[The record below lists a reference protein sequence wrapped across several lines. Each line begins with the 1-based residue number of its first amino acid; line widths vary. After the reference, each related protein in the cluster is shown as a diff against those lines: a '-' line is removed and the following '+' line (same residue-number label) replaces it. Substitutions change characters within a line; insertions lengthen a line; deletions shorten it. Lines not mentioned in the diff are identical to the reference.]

1 MNKNKKVRFLERS
14 TPPHIFTLILLASIS
29 ALTMNIFLPSLPT
42 IAADL
47 NSSTS
52 ILGLSVGIYLASSAL
67 LQLIIG
73 PFSDQFGRRPLILCS
88 LIIFCLSTLAT
99 VFVTTA
105 TQFLILRVLQAISAS
120 CMVLARA
127 IVRDTTDSIEKA
139 GSKIAYVTMGMALVP
154 MVGPAI
160 GGLLDYQYG
169 WTASFWV
176 LCLLG
181 AGILVISFFDVG
193 ETLSDTSQGFLEQIK
208 TYPSLLRSKRF
219 WAYCLSSAFVSGA
232 FFSYLGGAPF
242 VGNEVFG
249 LEPRELGIWFGAPA
263 IGYVLGNFLSG
274 RFSTKVGLDK
284 MIFFGV
290 TIALIGVSIS
300 FIISYLGLGSILS
313 FFGLMTLVGLGNGM
327 SIPNATAAMMS
338 VNPKLAGTAAG
349 LGSAIMIG
357 GGAGLSA
364 IANFI
369 LQPGSSELPLI
380 FLMWLSVFCGLC
392 AVNYVIY
399 RNKKLDIEN
408 IATKQTL
415 NNQDV
420 KKI

>member
-1 MNKNKKVRFLERS
+1 MQKYKDVRFLNRS
-14 TPPHIFTLILLASIS
+14 TPPHILTLILLASIS
-29 ALTMNIFLPSLPT
+29 ALTMNIFLPSLPN
-42 IAADL
+42 IASEL

-52 ILGLSVGIYLASSAL
+52 ILGLSVGIYLASSAV

-73 PFSDQFGRRPLILCS
+73 PFSDQFGRRPLILWS
-88 LIIFCLSTLAT
+88 LIIFCISTLAT
-99 VFVTTA
+99 VFVTNTA
-105 TQFLILRVLQAISAS
+105 QFLILRIFQAISAS

-127 IVRDTTDSIEKA
+127 IVRDTTESIEKA

-169 WTASFWV
+169 WEASFW
-176 LCLLG
+176 LLF
-181 AGILVISFFDVG
+181 ILGLVILIISFFDVG
-193 ETLSDTSQGFLEQIK
+193 ETLSDHNQSFLQQIS

-219 WAYCLSSAFVSGA
+219 WGYCLSSAFVSGA

-249 LEPRELGIWFGAPA
+249 LEPKDLGFWFGAPA

-274 RFSTKVGLDK
+274 RFSTKIGLDK
-284 MIFFGV
+284 MIFLGV
-290 TIALIGVSIS
+290 TTALFGVSIS
-300 FIISYLGLGSILS
+300 MTISLLDHGSVLS

-338 VNPKLAGTAAG
+338 INPKLAGTAAG

-369 LQPGSSELPLI
+369 LIPGSSEIPLI
-380 FLMWLSVFCGLC
+380 LLMWTSVFCGLC
-392 AVNYVIY
+392 SVVYVSY
-399 RNKKLDIEN
+399 RKK
-408 IATKQTL
+408 TL
-415 NNQDV
+415 EL
-420 KKI
+420 

>member
-1 MNKNKKVRFLERS
+1 MKKHKDVRFLNRS

-29 ALTMNIFLPSLPT
+29 ALTMNIFLPSLPN
-42 IAADL
+42 IASDL

-52 ILGLSVGIYLASSAL
+52 ILGLSVGIYLASSAV

-73 PFSDQFGRRPLILCS
+73 PFSDQFGRRPLILWS

-99 VFVTTA
+99 VFVTSTA
-105 TQFLILRVLQAISAS
+105 QFLLLRVFQAISAS

-127 IVRDTTDSIEKA
+127 IVRDTTESIEKA

-169 WTASFWV
+169 WEASFWV

-181 AGILVISFFDVG
+181 LVILIIAFFDVG
-193 ETLSDTSQGFLEQIK
+193 ETLSDHNQSFLEQIS

-219 WAYCLSSAFVSGA
+219 WGYCLSSAFVSGA

-249 LEPRELGIWFGAPA
+249 LEPKDLGFWFGAPA
-263 IGYVLGNFLSG
+263 IGYILGNFLSG
-274 RFSTKVGLDK
+274 RFSTKIGLDK

-290 TIALIGVSIS
+290 ATALSGVSVSLTIS
-300 FIISYLGLGSILS
+300 FLGQGSMLS
-313 FFGLMTLVGLGNGM
+313 FFGFMTLVGLGNGM

-338 VNPKLAGTAAG
+338 INPKLAGTAAG

-364 IANFI
+364 VANFI
-369 LQPGSSELPLI
+369 LIPGSSEIPLI
-380 FLMWLSVFCGLC
+380 MLMWVSVFCGLFSV
-392 AVNYVIY
+392 AYVSY
-399 RNKKLDIEN
+399 RKKLLE
-408 IATKQTL
+408 A
-415 NNQDV
+415 
-420 KKI
+420 

>member
-1 MNKNKKVRFLERS
+1 MKKHKDVRFLNRS

-29 ALTMNIFLPSLPT
+29 ALTMNIFLPSLPN
-42 IAADL
+42 IASDL

-52 ILGLSVGIYLASSAL
+52 ILGLSVGIYLASSAV

-73 PFSDQFGRRPLILCS
+73 PFSDQFGRRPLILWS

-99 VFVTTA
+99 VFVTSTA
-105 TQFLILRVLQAISAS
+105 QFLLLRVFQAISAS

-127 IVRDTTDSIEKA
+127 IVRDTTESIEKA

-169 WTASFWV
+169 WEASFWV

-181 AGILVISFFDVG
+181 LVILIIAFFDVG
-193 ETLSDTSQGFLEQIK
+193 ETLSDHNQSFLEQIS

-219 WAYCLSSAFVSGA
+219 WGYCLSSAFVSGA

-249 LEPRELGIWFGAPA
+249 LEPKDLGFWFGAPA
-263 IGYVLGNFLSG
+263 IGYILGNFLSG
-274 RFSTKVGLDK
+274 RFSTKIGLDK
-284 MIFFGV
+284 MIFLGV
-290 TIALIGVSIS
+290 TTALLGVSVSLTIS
-300 FIISYLGLGSILS
+300 FLGQGSMLS
-313 FFGLMTLVGLGNGM
+313 FFGFMTLVGLGNGM

-338 VNPKLAGTAAG
+338 INPKLAGTAAG

-369 LQPGSSELPLI
+369 LIPGSSEIPLI
-380 FLMWLSVFCGLC
+380 MLMWVSVFCGLC
-392 AVNYVIY
+392 SVGYVSH
-399 RNKKLDIEN
+399 RKKL
-408 IATKQTL
+408 L
-415 NNQDV
+415 
-420 KKI
+420 

>member
-1 MNKNKKVRFLERS
+1 MNMSRYKKIRFLDRTS
-14 TPPHIFTLILLASIS
+14 PPHIFTLILLASIS
-29 ALTMNIFLPSLPT
+29 ALTMNIFLPSLPN
-42 IAADL
+42 IAASL
-47 NSSTS
+47 GSSTS

-73 PFSDQFGRRPLILCS
+73 PFSDQFGRRPLILWS

-99 VFVTTA
+99 VFVTNTA
-105 TQFLILRVLQAISAS
+105 QFLILRIFQAISAS

-127 IVRDTTDSIEKA
+127 IVRDTTESVEQA
-139 GSKIAYVTMGMALVP
+139 GSQIAYVTMGMAFVP
-154 MVGPAI
+154 MIGPAI

-169 WTASFWV
+169 WTASFWI

-181 AGILVISFFDVG
+181 SMIFLISYFDVG
-193 ETLSDTSQGFLEQIK
+193 ETLPENSQGFLEQVR

-249 LEPRELGIWFGAPA
+249 LSPKDLGIWFGAPA
-263 IGYVLGNFLSG
+263 VGYILGNFLSG
-274 RFSTKVGLDK
+274 RFSTIIGLDK

-290 TIALIGVSIS
+290 IIALTGVSIS
-300 FIISYLGLGSILS
+300 FMISYLGFGSILS
-313 FFGLMTLVGLGNGM
+313 FFGLMSLVGLGNGM

-369 LQPGSSELPLI
+369 LKPGGSELPLI
-380 FLMWLSVFCGLC
+380 ILMWLSVFFGLC
-392 AVNYVIY
+392 TVNYVIY
-399 RNKKLDIEN
+399 RNKKINAEN
-408 IATKQTL
+408 VFENKHT
-415 NNQDV
+415 
-420 KKI
+420 

>member
-1 MNKNKKVRFLERS
+1 MQKYKDVRFLNRS
-14 TPPHIFTLILLASIS
+14 TPPHILTLILLASIS
-29 ALTMNIFLPSLPT
+29 ALTMNIFLPSLPN
-42 IAADL
+42 IASEL

-52 ILGLSVGIYLASSAL
+52 ILGLSVGIYLASSAV

-73 PFSDQFGRRPLILCS
+73 PFSAQFGRRPLILWS
-88 LIIFCLSTLAT
+88 LIIFCISTLAT
-99 VFVTTA
+99 VFVTNTA
-105 TQFLILRVLQAISAS
+105 QFLILRIFQAISAS

-127 IVRDTTDSIEKA
+127 IVRDTTESIEKA

-169 WTASFWV
+169 WEASFW
-176 LCLLG
+176 LLF
-181 AGILVISFFDVG
+181 ILGLVILIISFFDVG
-193 ETLSDTSQGFLEQIK
+193 ETLSDHNQSFLQQIS

-219 WAYCLSSAFVSGA
+219 WGYCLSSAFVSGA

-249 LEPRELGIWFGAPA
+249 LEPKDLGFWFGAPA

-274 RFSTKVGLDK
+274 RFSTKIGLDK
-284 MIFFGV
+284 MIFLGV
-290 TIALIGVSIS
+290 TTALFGVSIS
-300 FIISYLGLGSILS
+300 LTISLLDHGSVLS

-338 VNPKLAGTAAG
+338 INPKLAGTAAG

-369 LQPGSSELPLI
+369 LIPGSSEIPLI
-380 FLMWLSVFCGLC
+380 MLMWTSVFCGLC
-392 AVNYVIY
+392 SVAYVSY
-399 RNKKLDIEN
+399 RKK
-408 IATKQTL
+408 TL
-415 NNQDV
+415 EV
-420 KKI
+420 

>member
-1 MNKNKKVRFLERS
+1 
-14 TPPHIFTLILLASIS
+14 
-29 ALTMNIFLPSLPT
+29 MNIFLPSLPN
-42 IAADL
+42 IAASL
-47 NSSTS
+47 GSSTS

-73 PFSDQFGRRPLILCS
+73 PFSDQFGRRPLILWS

-99 VFVTTA
+99 VFVTNTA
-105 TQFLILRVLQAISAS
+105 QFLILRIFQAISAS

-127 IVRDTTDSIEKA
+127 IVRDTTESVEQA
-139 GSKIAYVTMGMALVP
+139 GSQIAYVTMGMAFVP
-154 MVGPAI
+154 MIGPAI

-169 WTASFWV
+169 WTASFWI

-181 AGILVISFFDVG
+181 SMIFLISYFDVG
-193 ETLSDTSQGFLEQIK
+193 ETLPENSQGFLEQIR

-219 WAYCLSSAFVSGA
+219 WAYSLSSAFVSGA

-249 LEPRELGIWFGAPA
+249 LSPKDLGIWFGAPA
-263 IGYVLGNFLSG
+263 VGYILGNFLSG
-274 RFSTKVGLDK
+274 RFSTKIGLDK

-290 TIALIGVSIS
+290 IIALTGVSIS
-300 FIISYLGLGSILS
+300 FMISYLGFGSILS
-313 FFGLMTLVGLGNGM
+313 FFGLMSLVGLGNGM

-369 LQPGSSELPLI
+369 LKPGGSELPLI
-380 FLMWLSVFCGLC
+380 ILMWLSVFSGLC

-399 RNKKLDIEN
+399 RNKKINAEN
-408 IATKQTL
+408 VFENKHT
-415 NNQDV
+415 
-420 KKI
+420 

>member
-1 MNKNKKVRFLERS
+1 MIMSRYKKIRFLDRTS
-14 TPPHIFTLILLASIS
+14 PPHIFTLILLASIS
-29 ALTMNIFLPSLPT
+29 ALTMNIFLPSLPN
-42 IAADL
+42 IAASL
-47 NSSTS
+47 GSSTS

-73 PFSDQFGRRPLILCS
+73 PFSDQFGRRPLILWS

-99 VFVTTA
+99 VFVTNTA
-105 TQFLILRVLQAISAS
+105 QFLILRIFQAISAS

-127 IVRDTTDSIEKA
+127 IVRDTTESVEQA
-139 GSKIAYVTMGMALVP
+139 GSQIAYVTMGMAFVP
-154 MVGPAI
+154 MIGPAI

-169 WTASFWV
+169 WTASFWI

-181 AGILVISFFDVG
+181 SMIFLISYFDVG
-193 ETLSDTSQGFLEQIK
+193 ETLPENSQGFLEQIR

-249 LEPRELGIWFGAPA
+249 LSPKDLGIWFGAPA
-263 IGYVLGNFLSG
+263 VGYILGNFLSG
-274 RFSTKVGLDK
+274 RFSTKIGLDK

-290 TIALIGVSIS
+290 IIALTGVSIS
-300 FIISYLGLGSILS
+300 FMISYLGFGSILS
-313 FFGLMTLVGLGNGM
+313 FFGLMSLVGLGNGM

-369 LQPGSSELPLI
+369 LKPGGSELPLI
-380 FLMWLSVFCGLC
+380 ILMWLSVFSGLC

-399 RNKKLDIEN
+399 RNKKIKAEN
-408 IATKQTL
+408 VFENKHT
-415 NNQDV
+415 
-420 KKI
+420 

>member
-1 MNKNKKVRFLERS
+1 MQKYKDVRFLNRS
-14 TPPHIFTLILLASIS
+14 TPPHILTLILLASIS
-29 ALTMNIFLPSLPT
+29 ALTMNIFLPSLPN
-42 IAADL
+42 IASEL

-52 ILGLSVGIYLASSAL
+52 ILGLSVGIYLASSAV

-73 PFSDQFGRRPLILCS
+73 PFSDQFGRRPLILWS
-88 LIIFCLSTLAT
+88 LIIFCISTLAT
-99 VFVTTA
+99 VFVTNTA
-105 TQFLILRVLQAISAS
+105 QFLILRIFQAISAS

-127 IVRDTTDSIEKA
+127 IVRDTTESIEKA

-169 WTASFWV
+169 WEASFW
-176 LCLLG
+176 LLF
-181 AGILVISFFDVG
+181 ILGLVILIISFFDVG
-193 ETLSDTSQGFLEQIK
+193 ETLSDHNQSFLQQIS

-219 WAYCLSSAFVSGA
+219 WGYCLSSAFVSGA

-249 LEPRELGIWFGAPA
+249 LEPKDLGFWFGAPA

-274 RFSTKVGLDK
+274 RFSIKIGLDK
-284 MIFFGV
+284 MIFLGV
-290 TIALIGVSIS
+290 TTALFGVSIS
-300 FIISYLGLGSILS
+300 LTISLVDQGSVLS

-338 VNPKLAGTAAG
+338 INPKLAGTAAG

-369 LQPGSSELPLI
+369 LIPGSSEIPLI
-380 FLMWLSVFCGLC
+380 MLMWTSVFCGLC
-392 AVNYVIY
+392 SVAYVSY
-399 RNKKLDIEN
+399 RKK
-408 IATKQTL
+408 TL
-415 NNQDV
+415 EV
-420 KKI
+420 

>member
-1 MNKNKKVRFLERS
+1 MKKHKDVRFLNRS

-29 ALTMNIFLPSLPT
+29 ALTMNIFLPSLPN
-42 IAADL
+42 IASDL

-52 ILGLSVGIYLASSAL
+52 ILGLSVGIYLASSAV

-73 PFSDQFGRRPLILCS
+73 PFSDQFGRRPLILWS

-99 VFVTTA
+99 VFVTSTA
-105 TQFLILRVLQAISAS
+105 QFLLLRVFQAISAS

-127 IVRDTTDSIEKA
+127 IVRDTTESIEKA

-169 WTASFWV
+169 WEASFW
-176 LCLLG
+176 LLFLLG
-181 AGILVISFFDVG
+181 LVILIIAFFDVG
-193 ETLSDTSQGFLEQIK
+193 ETLSDHNQGFLQQIS

-219 WAYCLSSAFVSGA
+219 WGYCLSSAFVSGA

-249 LEPRELGIWFGAPA
+249 LEPKDLGFWFGAPA

-274 RFSTKVGLDK
+274 RFSTKIGLDK
-284 MIFFGV
+284 MIFLGV
-290 TIALIGVSIS
+290 TTALFGVSIS
-300 FIISYLGLGSILS
+300 MTISLLDHGSVLS

-338 VNPKLAGTAAG
+338 INPKLAGTAAG

-369 LQPGSSELPLI
+369 LIHGSSEIPLI
-380 FLMWLSVFCGLC
+380 MLMWTSVFCGLC
-392 AVNYVIY
+392 SVAYVSY
-399 RNKKLDIEN
+399 RKK
-408 IATKQTL
+408 TL
-415 NNQDV
+415 EV
-420 KKI
+420 

>member
-1 MNKNKKVRFLERS
+1 MSRYKKIRFLDRTS
-14 TPPHIFTLILLASIS
+14 PPHIFTLILLASIS
-29 ALTMNIFLPSLPT
+29 ALTMNIFLPSLPN
-42 IAADL
+42 IAASL
-47 NSSTS
+47 GSSTS

-67 LQLIIG
+67 LQVIIG
-73 PFSDQFGRRPLILCS
+73 PFSDQFGRRPLILWS

-99 VFVTTA
+99 VFVTNTA
-105 TQFLILRVLQAISAS
+105 QFLILRIFQAISAS

-127 IVRDTTDSIEKA
+127 IVRDTTESVEQA
-139 GSKIAYVTMGMALVP
+139 GSQIAYVTMGMAFVP
-154 MVGPAI
+154 MIGPAI

-169 WTASFWV
+169 WTASFWI

-181 AGILVISFFDVG
+181 SMIFLISYFDVG
-193 ETLSDTSQGFLEQIK
+193 ETLPENSQGFLEQIR

-249 LEPRELGIWFGAPA
+249 LSPKDLGIWFGAPA
-263 IGYVLGNFLSG
+263 VGYILGNFLSG
-274 RFSTKVGLDK
+274 RFSTKIGLDK

-290 TIALIGVSIS
+290 IIALTGVSIS
-300 FIISYLGLGSILS
+300 FMISYLGFGSILS
-313 FFGLMTLVGLGNGM
+313 FFGLMSLVGLGNGM

-369 LQPGSSELPLI
+369 LKPGSSELPLI
-380 FLMWLSVFCGLC
+380 ILMWLSVFSGLC

-399 RNKKLDIEN
+399 RNKKIKAEN
-408 IATKQTL
+408 VFENKHT
-415 NNQDV
+415 
-420 KKI
+420 

>member
-1 MNKNKKVRFLERS
+1 MQKYKDVRFLNRS
-14 TPPHIFTLILLASIS
+14 TPPHILTLILLASIS
-29 ALTMNIFLPSLPT
+29 ALTMNIFLPSLPN
-42 IAADL
+42 IASEL

-52 ILGLSVGIYLASSAL
+52 ILGLSVGIYLASSAV

-73 PFSDQFGRRPLILCS
+73 PFSDKFGRRPLILWS
-88 LIIFCLSTLAT
+88 LIIFCISTLAT
-99 VFVTTA
+99 VFVTNTA
-105 TQFLILRVLQAISAS
+105 QFLILRIFQAISAS

-127 IVRDTTDSIEKA
+127 IVRDTTESIEKA
-139 GSKIAYVTMGMALVP
+139 GSKIAYVTLGMALVP

-169 WTASFWV
+169 WEASFW
-176 LCLLG
+176 LLF
-181 AGILVISFFDVG
+181 ILGLVILIISFFDVG
-193 ETLSDTSQGFLEQIK
+193 ETLSDHNQSFLEQIS

-219 WAYCLSSAFVSGA
+219 WGYCLSSAFVSGA

-249 LEPRELGIWFGAPA
+249 LEPKDLGFWFGAPA
-263 IGYVLGNFLSG
+263 VGYVLGNFLSG
-274 RFSTKVGLDK
+274 SFSTKIGLDK
-284 MIFFGV
+284 MIFLGV
-290 TIALIGVSIS
+290 TTALFGVSIS
-300 FIISYLGLGSILS
+300 LTISLLDNGSVLS

-338 VNPKLAGTAAG
+338 INPKLAGTAAG

-369 LQPGSSELPLI
+369 LIHGSSEIPLI
-380 FLMWLSVFCGLC
+380 MLMWTSVFCGLC
-392 AVNYVIY
+392 SVAYVSY
-399 RNKKLDIEN
+399 RKK
-408 IATKQTL
+408 TL
-415 NNQDV
+415 EV
-420 KKI
+420 

>member
-1 MNKNKKVRFLERS
+1 MQKYKDVRFLNRS
-14 TPPHIFTLILLASIS
+14 TPPHILTLILLASIS
-29 ALTMNIFLPSLPT
+29 ALTMNIFLPSLPN
-42 IAADL
+42 IASEL

-52 ILGLSVGIYLASSAL
+52 ILGLSVGIYLASSAV

-73 PFSDQFGRRPLILCS
+73 PFSDQFGRRPLILWS
-88 LIIFCLSTLAT
+88 LIIFCISTLAT
-99 VFVTTA
+99 VFVTNTA
-105 TQFLILRVLQAISAS
+105 QFLILRIFQAISAS

-127 IVRDTTDSIEKA
+127 IVRDTTESIEKA

-169 WTASFWV
+169 WEASFW
-176 LCLLG
+176 LLF
-181 AGILVISFFDVG
+181 ILGLVILIISFFDVG
-193 ETLSDTSQGFLEQIK
+193 ETLSNHNQSFLQQIS

-219 WAYCLSSAFVSGA
+219 WGYCLSSAFVSGA

-249 LEPRELGIWFGAPA
+249 LEPKDLGFWFGAPA

-274 RFSTKVGLDK
+274 RFSTKIGLDK
-284 MIFFGV
+284 MIFLGVTTALFGV
-290 TIALIGVSIS
+290 SVSLTISL
-300 FIISYLGLGSILS
+300 LDHGSVLS

-338 VNPKLAGTAAG
+338 INPKLAGTAAG

-357 GGAGLSA
+357 GGAALSA

-369 LQPGSSELPLI
+369 LIPGSSEIPLI
-380 FLMWLSVFCGLC
+380 MLMWTSVFCGLC
-392 AVNYVIY
+392 SVAYVSY
-399 RNKKLDIEN
+399 RKK
-408 IATKQTL
+408 TL
-415 NNQDV
+415 EV
-420 KKI
+420 

>member
-1 MNKNKKVRFLERS
+1 MKKHKDVRFLNRS

-29 ALTMNIFLPSLPT
+29 ALTMNIFLPSLSN
-42 IAADL
+42 IASDL
-47 NSSTS
+47 NSSTGM
-52 ILGLSVGIYLASSAL
+52 LGLSVGIYLASSAV

-73 PFSDQFGRRPLILCS
+73 PFSDQFGRRPLILWS

-99 VFVTTA
+99 VFVTSTA
-105 TQFLILRVLQAISAS
+105 QFLLLRVFQAISAS

-127 IVRDTTDSIEKA
+127 IVRDTTESIEKA

-169 WTASFWV
+169 WEASFWV

-181 AGILVISFFDVG
+181 LVILIIAFFDVG
-193 ETLSDTSQGFLEQIK
+193 ETLSDHNQSFLEQIK

-219 WAYCLSSAFVSGA
+219 WGYCLSSAFVSGA

-249 LEPRELGIWFGAPA
+249 LEPKDLGFWFGAPA

-274 RFSTKVGLDK
+274 RFSTKIGLDK
-284 MIFFGV
+284 MIFLGVTTALFGV
-290 TIALIGVSIS
+290 SVSLTISL
-300 FIISYLGLGSILS
+300 LDHGSVLS

-338 VNPKLAGTAAG
+338 INPKLAGTAAG

-369 LQPGSSELPLI
+369 LIHGSSEIPLI
-380 FLMWLSVFCGLC
+380 MLMWTSVFCGLC
-392 AVNYVIY
+392 SVAYVSY
-399 RNKKLDIEN
+399 RKK
-408 IATKQTL
+408 TL
-415 NNQDV
+415 EV
-420 KKI
+420 

>member
-1 MNKNKKVRFLERS
+1 MQKYKDVRFLNRS
-14 TPPHIFTLILLASIS
+14 TPPHILTLILLASIS
-29 ALTMNIFLPSLPT
+29 ALTMNIFLPSLPN
-42 IAADL
+42 IASEL

-52 ILGLSVGIYLASSAL
+52 ILGLSVGIYLASSAV

-73 PFSDQFGRRPLILCS
+73 PFSDQFGRRPLILWS
-88 LIIFCLSTLAT
+88 LIIFCISTLAT
-99 VFVTTA
+99 VFVTNTA
-105 TQFLILRVLQAISAS
+105 QFLILRIFQAISAS

-127 IVRDTTDSIEKA
+127 IVRDTTESIEKA

-169 WTASFWV
+169 WEASFW
-176 LCLLG
+176 LLF
-181 AGILVISFFDVG
+181 ILGLVILIISFFDVG
-193 ETLSDTSQGFLEQIK
+193 ETLSDHNQSFLQQIS

-219 WAYCLSSAFVSGA
+219 WGYCLSSAFVSGA

-249 LEPRELGIWFGAPA
+249 LEPKDLGFWFGAPA

-274 RFSTKVGLDK
+274 RFSTKIGLDK
-284 MIFFGV
+284 MIFLGV
-290 TIALIGVSIS
+290 TTALFGVSIS
-300 FIISYLGLGSILS
+300 LTISLFDHGSVLS

-338 VNPKLAGTAAG
+338 INPKLAGTAAG

-369 LQPGSSELPLI
+369 LIPGSSEIPLI
-380 FLMWLSVFCGLC
+380 MLMWTSVFCGLC
-392 AVNYVIY
+392 SVAYVSY
-399 RNKKLDIEN
+399 RKK
-408 IATKQTL
+408 TL
-415 NNQDV
+415 EV
-420 KKI
+420 

>member
-1 MNKNKKVRFLERS
+1 MSRYKKIRFLDRTS
-14 TPPHIFTLILLASIS
+14 PPHIFTLILLASIS
-29 ALTMNIFLPSLPT
+29 ALTMNIFLPSLPN
-42 IAADL
+42 IAASL
-47 NSSTS
+47 GSSTS

-73 PFSDQFGRRPLILCS
+73 PFSDQFGRRPLILWS

-99 VFVTTA
+99 VFVTNTA
-105 TQFLILRVLQAISAS
+105 QFLILRIFQAISAS

-127 IVRDTTDSIEKA
+127 IVRDTTESVEQA
-139 GSKIAYVTMGMALVP
+139 GSQIAYVTMGMAFVP
-154 MVGPAI
+154 MIGPAI

-169 WTASFWV
+169 WTASFWI

-181 AGILVISFFDVG
+181 SMIFLISYFDVG
-193 ETLSDTSQGFLEQIK
+193 ETLPENSQGFLEQIR

-249 LEPRELGIWFGAPA
+249 LSPKDLGIWFGAPA
-263 IGYVLGNFLSG
+263 VGYILGNFLSG
-274 RFSTKVGLDK
+274 RFSTIIGLDK

-290 TIALIGVSIS
+290 IIALTGVSIS
-300 FIISYLGLGSILS
+300 FMISYLGFGSILS
-313 FFGLMTLVGLGNGM
+313 FFGLMSLVGLGNGM

-369 LQPGSSELPLI
+369 LKPGSSELPLI
-380 FLMWLSVFCGLC
+380 ILMWLSVFSGLC
-392 AVNYVIY
+392 TVNYVIY
-399 RNKKLDIEN
+399 RNKKINAEN
-408 IATKQTL
+408 VFENKHT
-415 NNQDV
+415 
-420 KKI
+420 

>member
-1 MNKNKKVRFLERS
+1 MIMSRYKKIRFLDRTS
-14 TPPHIFTLILLASIS
+14 PPHIFTLILLASIS
-29 ALTMNIFLPSLPT
+29 ALTMNIFLPSLPN
-42 IAADL
+42 IAASL
-47 NSSTS
+47 GSSTS

-73 PFSDQFGRRPLILCS
+73 PFSDQFGRRPLILWS

-99 VFVTTA
+99 VFVTNTA
-105 TQFLILRVLQAISAS
+105 QFLILRIFQAISAS

-127 IVRDTTDSIEKA
+127 IVRDTTESVEQA
-139 GSKIAYVTMGMALVP
+139 GSQIAYVTMGMAFVP
-154 MVGPAI
+154 MIGPAI

-169 WTASFWV
+169 WTASFWI

-181 AGILVISFFDVG
+181 SMIFLISYFDVG
-193 ETLSDTSQGFLEQIK
+193 ETLPENSQGFLEQIR

-219 WAYCLSSAFVSGA
+219 WAYSLSSAFVSGA

-242 VGNEVFG
+242 VGNDVFG
-249 LEPRELGIWFGAPA
+249 LSPKDLGIWFGAPA
-263 IGYVLGNFLSG
+263 VGYILGNFLSG
-274 RFSTKVGLDK
+274 RFSTKIGLDK

-290 TIALIGVSIS
+290 IIALTGVSIS
-300 FIISYLGLGSILS
+300 FMISYLGFGSILS
-313 FFGLMTLVGLGNGM
+313 FFGLMSLVGLGNGM

-369 LQPGSSELPLI
+369 LKPGSSELPLI
-380 FLMWLSVFCGLC
+380 ILMWLSVFFGLC

-399 RNKKLDIEN
+399 RNKKINAEN
-408 IATKQTL
+408 VFKNKHT
-415 NNQDV
+415 
-420 KKI
+420 

>member
-1 MNKNKKVRFLERS
+1 
-14 TPPHIFTLILLASIS
+14 
-29 ALTMNIFLPSLPT
+29 MNIFLPSLPN
-42 IAADL
+42 IAASL
-47 NSSTS
+47 GSSTS

-73 PFSDQFGRRPLILCS
+73 PFSDQFGRRPLILWS

-99 VFVTTA
+99 VFVTNTA
-105 TQFLILRVLQAISAS
+105 QFLILRIFQAISAS

-127 IVRDTTDSIEKA
+127 IVRDTTESVEQA
-139 GSKIAYVTMGMALVP
+139 GSQIAYVTMGMAFVP
-154 MVGPAI
+154 MIGPAI

-169 WTASFWV
+169 WTASFWI

-181 AGILVISFFDVG
+181 SMIFLISYFDVG
-193 ETLSDTSQGFLEQIK
+193 ETLPENSQGFLEQIR

-219 WAYCLSSAFVSGA
+219 WAYSLSSAFVSGA

-249 LEPRELGIWFGAPA
+249 LSPKDLGIWFGAPA
-263 IGYVLGNFLSG
+263 VGYILGNFLSG
-274 RFSTKVGLDK
+274 RFSTKIGLDK

-290 TIALIGVSIS
+290 IIALTGVSIS
-300 FIISYLGLGSILS
+300 FMISYLGFGSILS
-313 FFGLMTLVGLGNGM
+313 FFGLMSLVGLGNGM

-369 LQPGSSELPLI
+369 LKPGGSELPLI
-380 FLMWLSVFCGLC
+380 ILMWLSVFFGLC
-392 AVNYVIY
+392 TVNYVIY
-399 RNKKLDIEN
+399 RNKKINAEN
-408 IATKQTL
+408 VFENKHT
-415 NNQDV
+415 
-420 KKI
+420 

>member
-1 MNKNKKVRFLERS
+1 MQKYKDVRFLNRS
-14 TPPHIFTLILLASIS
+14 TPPHILTLILLASIS
-29 ALTMNIFLPSLPT
+29 ALTMNIFLPSLPN
-42 IAADL
+42 IASEL

-52 ILGLSVGIYLASSAL
+52 ILGLSVGIYLASSAV

-73 PFSDQFGRRPLILCS
+73 PFSDQFGRRPLILWS
-88 LIIFCLSTLAT
+88 LIIFCISTLAT
-99 VFVTTA
+99 VFVTNTA
-105 TQFLILRVLQAISAS
+105 QFLILRIFQAISAS

-127 IVRDTTDSIEKA
+127 IVRDTTESIEKA

-169 WTASFWV
+169 WEASFW
-176 LCLLG
+176 LLF
-181 AGILVISFFDVG
+181 ILGLVILIISFFDVG
-193 ETLSDTSQGFLEQIK
+193 ETLSDHNQSFLQQIS

-219 WAYCLSSAFVSGA
+219 WGYCLSSAFVSGA

-249 LEPRELGIWFGAPA
+249 LEPKDLGFWFGAPA
-263 IGYVLGNFLSG
+263 VGYVLGNFLSG
-274 RFSTKVGLDK
+274 RFSTKIGLDK
-284 MIFFGV
+284 MIFLGVTTALFGV
-290 TIALIGVSIS
+290 SVSLTISL
-300 FIISYLGLGSILS
+300 LDHGSVLS

-338 VNPKLAGTAAG
+338 INPKLAGTAAG

-369 LQPGSSELPLI
+369 LIPGSSEIPLI
-380 FLMWLSVFCGLC
+380 MLMWTSVFCGLC
-392 AVNYVIY
+392 SVAYVSY
-399 RNKKLDIEN
+399 RKK
-408 IATKQTL
+408 TL
-415 NNQDV
+415 EV
-420 KKI
+420 

>member
-1 MNKNKKVRFLERS
+1 MQKYKDVRFLNRS
-14 TPPHIFTLILLASIS
+14 TPPHILTLILLASIS
-29 ALTMNIFLPSLPT
+29 ALTMNIFLPSLPN
-42 IAADL
+42 IASEL

-52 ILGLSVGIYLASSAL
+52 ILGLSVGIYLASSAV

-73 PFSDQFGRRPLILCS
+73 PFSDQFGRRPLILWS
-88 LIIFCLSTLAT
+88 LFIFCISTLAT
-99 VFVTTA
+99 VFVTNTA
-105 TQFLILRVLQAISAS
+105 QFLILRIFQAISAS

-127 IVRDTTDSIEKA
+127 IVRDTTESIEKA

-160 GGLLDYQYG
+160 GGVLDYQYG
-169 WTASFWV
+169 WEASFW
-176 LCLLG
+176 LLF
-181 AGILVISFFDVG
+181 ILGMVILIIAFFDVG
-193 ETLSDTSQGFLEQIK
+193 ETLSNHNQSFLQQIS

-219 WAYCLSSAFVSGA
+219 WGYCLSSAFVSGA

-242 VGNEVFG
+242 VENEVFG
-249 LEPRELGIWFGAPA
+249 LEPKDLGFWFGSPA

-274 RFSTKVGLDK
+274 RFSTKIGLDK
-284 MIFFGV
+284 MIFLGVITALFGV
-290 TIALIGVSIS
+290 SVSLTISL
-300 FIISYLGLGSILS
+300 LDHGSVLS

-338 VNPKLAGTAAG
+338 INPKLAGTAAG

-369 LQPGSSELPLI
+369 LIPGSSEIPLI
-380 FLMWLSVFCGLC
+380 MLMWTSVFCGLC
-392 AVNYVIY
+392 SVAYVSY
-399 RNKKLDIEN
+399 RKK
-408 IATKQTL
+408 TL
-415 NNQDV
+415 EV
-420 KKI
+420 

>member
-1 MNKNKKVRFLERS
+1 MQKYKDVRFLNRS
-14 TPPHIFTLILLASIS
+14 TPPHILTLILLASIS
-29 ALTMNIFLPSLPT
+29 ALTMNIFLPSLPN
-42 IAADL
+42 IASEL

-52 ILGLSVGIYLASSAL
+52 ILGLSVGIYLASSAV

-73 PFSDQFGRRPLILCS
+73 PFSDQFGRRPLILWS
-88 LIIFCLSTLAT
+88 LIIFCISTLAT
-99 VFVTTA
+99 VFVTNTA
-105 TQFLILRVLQAISAS
+105 QFLILRIFQAISAS

-127 IVRDTTDSIEKA
+127 IVRDTTESIEKA

-169 WTASFWV
+169 WEASFW
-176 LCLLG
+176 LLF
-181 AGILVISFFDVG
+181 ILGLVILIISFFDVG
-193 ETLSDTSQGFLEQIK
+193 ETLSDHNQSFLQQIS

-219 WAYCLSSAFVSGA
+219 WGYCLSSAFVSGA

-249 LEPRELGIWFGAPA
+249 LEPKDLGFWFGAPA

-274 RFSTKVGLDK
+274 RFSTKIGLDK
-284 MIFFGV
+284 MIFLGV
-290 TIALIGVSIS
+290 TTALFGVSIS
-300 FIISYLGLGSILS
+300 LTISLFDHGSVLS

-338 VNPKLAGTAAG
+338 INPKLAGTAAG

-369 LQPGSSELPLI
+369 LIHGSSEIPLI
-380 FLMWLSVFCGLC
+380 MLMWTSVFCGLC
-392 AVNYVIY
+392 SVAYVSY
-399 RNKKLDIEN
+399 RKK
-408 IATKQTL
+408 TL
-415 NNQDV
+415 EV
-420 KKI
+420 

>member
-1 MNKNKKVRFLERS
+1 MIMSRYKKIRFLDRTS
-14 TPPHIFTLILLASIS
+14 PPHIFTLILLASIS
-29 ALTMNIFLPSLPT
+29 ALTMNIFLPSLPN
-42 IAADL
+42 IAASL
-47 NSSTS
+47 GSSTS

-73 PFSDQFGRRPLILCS
+73 PFSDQFGRRPLILWS

-99 VFVTTA
+99 VFVTNTA
-105 TQFLILRVLQAISAS
+105 QFLILRIFQAISAS

-127 IVRDTTDSIEKA
+127 IVRDTTESVEQA
-139 GSKIAYVTMGMALVP
+139 GSQIAYVTMGMAFVP
-154 MVGPAI
+154 MIGPAI

-169 WTASFWV
+169 WTASFWI

-181 AGILVISFFDVG
+181 SMIFLISYFDVG
-193 ETLSDTSQGFLEQIK
+193 ETLPENSQGFLEQIR

-219 WAYCLSSAFVSGA
+219 WAYSLSSAFVSGA

-249 LEPRELGIWFGAPA
+249 LSPKDLGIWFGAPA
-263 IGYVLGNFLSG
+263 VGYILGNFLSG
-274 RFSTKVGLDK
+274 RFSTIIGLDK

-290 TIALIGVSIS
+290 IIALTGVSIS
-300 FIISYLGLGSILS
+300 FMISYLGFGSILS
-313 FFGLMTLVGLGNGM
+313 FFGLMSLVGLGNGM

-369 LQPGSSELPLI
+369 LKPGSSELPLI
-380 FLMWLSVFCGLC
+380 ILMWLSVFSGLC

-399 RNKKLDIEN
+399 RNKKINAEN
-408 IATKQTL
+408 VFENKHT
-415 NNQDV
+415 
-420 KKI
+420 

>member
-1 MNKNKKVRFLERS
+1 MQKYKDVRFLNRS
-14 TPPHIFTLILLASIS
+14 TPPHILTLILLASIS
-29 ALTMNIFLPSLPT
+29 ALTMNIFLPSLPN
-42 IAADL
+42 IASEL

-52 ILGLSVGIYLASSAL
+52 ILGLSVGIYLASSAV

-73 PFSDQFGRRPLILCS
+73 PFSDQFGRRPLILWS
-88 LIIFCLSTLAT
+88 LIIFCISTLAT
-99 VFVTTA
+99 VFVTNTA
-105 TQFLILRVLQAISAS
+105 QFLILRIFQAISAS

-127 IVRDTTDSIEKA
+127 IVRDTTESIEKA

-169 WTASFWV
+169 WEASFW
-176 LCLLG
+176 LLF
-181 AGILVISFFDVG
+181 ILGLVILIISFFDVG
-193 ETLSDTSQGFLEQIK
+193 ETLSDHNQSFLEQIS

-219 WAYCLSSAFVSGA
+219 WGYCLSSAFVSGA

-249 LEPRELGIWFGAPA
+249 LEPKDLGFWLGAPA

-274 RFSTKVGLDK
+274 RFSTKIGSDK
-284 MIFFGV
+284 MIFLGV
-290 TIALIGVSIS
+290 TTALFGVSIS
-300 FIISYLGLGSILS
+300 MTISLLDHGSVLS

-338 VNPKLAGTAAG
+338 INPKLAGTAAG

-357 GGAGLSA
+357 GGAALSA

-369 LQPGSSELPLI
+369 LIPGSSEIPLI
-380 FLMWLSVFCGLC
+380 MLMWTSVFCGLC
-392 AVNYVIY
+392 SVAYVSY
-399 RNKKLDIEN
+399 RKK
-408 IATKQTL
+408 TL
-415 NNQDV
+415 EV
-420 KKI
+420 

>member
-1 MNKNKKVRFLERS
+1 MQKYKDVRFLNRS
-14 TPPHIFTLILLASIS
+14 TPPHILTLILLASIS
-29 ALTMNIFLPSLPT
+29 ALTMNIFLPSLPN
-42 IAADL
+42 IASEL

-52 ILGLSVGIYLASSAL
+52 ILGLSVGIYLASSAV

-73 PFSDQFGRRPLILCS
+73 PFSDQFGRRPLILWS
-88 LIIFCLSTLAT
+88 LIIFCISTLAT
-99 VFVTTA
+99 VFVTNTA
-105 TQFLILRVLQAISAS
+105 QFLILRIFQAISAS

-127 IVRDTTDSIEKA
+127 IVRDTTESIEKA

-169 WTASFWV
+169 WEASFW
-176 LCLLG
+176 LLF
-181 AGILVISFFDVG
+181 ILGLVILIISFFDVG
-193 ETLSDTSQGFLEQIK
+193 ETLSDHNQSFLQQIS

-219 WAYCLSSAFVSGA
+219 WGYCLSSAFVSGA

-249 LEPRELGIWFGAPA
+249 LEPKDLGFWFGAPA

-274 RFSTKVGLDK
+274 RFSTKIGLDK
-284 MIFFGV
+284 MIFLGVTTALFGV
-290 TIALIGVSIS
+290 SVSLTISL
-300 FIISYLGLGSILS
+300 LDHGSVFS

-338 VNPKLAGTAAG
+338 INPKLAGTAAG

-357 GGAGLSA
+357 GGAALSA

-369 LQPGSSELPLI
+369 LIPGSSEIPLI
-380 FLMWLSVFCGLC
+380 MLMWTSVFCGLC
-392 AVNYVIY
+392 SVAYVSY
-399 RNKKLDIEN
+399 RKK
-408 IATKQTL
+408 TL
-415 NNQDV
+415 EV
-420 KKI
+420 

>member
-1 MNKNKKVRFLERS
+1 MQKYKDVRFLNRS
-14 TPPHIFTLILLASIS
+14 TPPHILTLILLASIS
-29 ALTMNIFLPSLPT
+29 ALTMNIFLPSLPN
-42 IAADL
+42 IASEL

-52 ILGLSVGIYLASSAL
+52 ILGLSVGIYLSSSAV

-73 PFSDQFGRRPLILCS
+73 PFSDQFGRRPLILWS
-88 LIIFCLSTLAT
+88 LIIFCISTLAT
-99 VFVTTA
+99 VFVTNTA
-105 TQFLILRVLQAISAS
+105 QFLILRIFQAISAS

-127 IVRDTTDSIEKA
+127 IVRDTTESIEKA

-169 WTASFWV
+169 WEASFW
-176 LCLLG
+176 LLFLLG
-181 AGILVISFFDVG
+181 LVILIIAFFDVG
-193 ETLSDTSQGFLEQIK
+193 ETLSNHNQSFLQQIS

-219 WAYCLSSAFVSGA
+219 WGYCLSSAFVSGA

-249 LEPRELGIWFGAPA
+249 LEPKDLGFWFGAPA

-274 RFSTKVGLDK
+274 RFSTKIGLDK
-284 MIFFGV
+284 MIFLGV
-290 TIALIGVSIS
+290 TTALFGVSIS
-300 FIISYLGLGSILS
+300 MTISLLDHGSVLS

-338 VNPKLAGTAAG
+338 INPKLAGTAAG

-369 LQPGSSELPLI
+369 LIPGSSEIPLI
-380 FLMWLSVFCGLC
+380 MLMWTSVFCGLC
-392 AVNYVIY
+392 SVAYVSY
-399 RNKKLDIEN
+399 RKK
-408 IATKQTL
+408 TL
-415 NNQDV
+415 EV
-420 KKI
+420 

>member
-1 MNKNKKVRFLERS
+1 MNKYQDVRFLNRS

-29 ALTMNIFLPSLPT
+29 ALTMNIFLPSLPN
-42 IAADL
+42 IASDL

-52 ILGLSVGIYLASSAL
+52 ILGLSVGIYLASSAV

-73 PFSDQFGRRPLILCS
+73 PFSDQFGRRPLILWS

-99 VFVTTA
+99 VFVTSTA
-105 TQFLILRVLQAISAS
+105 QFLLLRVFQAISAS

-127 IVRDTTDSIEKA
+127 IVRDTTESIEKA

-169 WTASFWV
+169 WEASFWV

-181 AGILVISFFDVG
+181 LVILIIAFFDVG
-193 ETLSDTSQGFLEQIK
+193 ETLSDHNQSFLEQIS

-219 WAYCLSSAFVSGA
+219 WGYCLSSAFVSGA

-249 LEPRELGIWFGAPA
+249 LEPKDLGFWFGAPA
-263 IGYVLGNFLSG
+263 IGYILGNFLSG
-274 RFSTKVGLDK
+274 RFSTKIGLDK
-284 MIFFGV
+284 MIFLGV
-290 TIALIGVSIS
+290 TTALLGVSVSLTIS
-300 FIISYLGLGSILS
+300 FLGQGSMLS
-313 FFGLMTLVGLGNGM
+313 FFGFMTLVGLGNGM

-338 VNPKLAGTAAG
+338 INPKLAGTAAG

-369 LQPGSSELPLI
+369 LIPGSSEIPLI
-380 FLMWLSVFCGLC
+380 MLMWVSVFCGLC
-392 AVNYVIY
+392 SVGYVSY
-399 RNKKLDIEN
+399 RKKLLE
-408 IATKQTL
+408 A
-415 NNQDV
+415 
-420 KKI
+420 

>member
-1 MNKNKKVRFLERS
+1 MQKYKDVRFLNRS
-14 TPPHIFTLILLASIS
+14 TPPHILTLILLASIS
-29 ALTMNIFLPSLPT
+29 ALTMNIFLPSLPN
-42 IAADL
+42 IASEL

-52 ILGLSVGIYLASSAL
+52 ILGLSVGIYLASSAV

-73 PFSDQFGRRPLILCS
+73 PFSDQFGRRPLILWS
-88 LIIFCLSTLAT
+88 LIIFCISTLAT
-99 VFVTTA
+99 VFVTNTA
-105 TQFLILRVLQAISAS
+105 QFLILRVFQAISAS

-127 IVRDTTDSIEKA
+127 IVRDTTESIEKA

-169 WTASFWV
+169 WEASFW
-176 LCLLG
+176 LLF
-181 AGILVISFFDVG
+181 ILGLVILIISFFDVG
-193 ETLSDTSQGFLEQIK
+193 ETLSDHNQSFLQQIS

-219 WAYCLSSAFVSGA
+219 WGYCLSSAFVSGA

-249 LEPRELGIWFGAPA
+249 LEPKDLGFWFGAPA

-274 RFSTKVGLDK
+274 RFSTKIGLDK
-284 MIFFGV
+284 MIFLGV
-290 TIALIGVSIS
+290 TTALFGVSIS
-300 FIISYLGLGSILS
+300 LTISLLDHGSVLS

-338 VNPKLAGTAAG
+338 INPKLAGTAAG

-369 LQPGSSELPLI
+369 LIPGSSEIPLI
-380 FLMWLSVFCGLC
+380 LLMWTSVFCGLC
-392 AVNYVIY
+392 SVAYVSY
-399 RNKKLDIEN
+399 RKK
-408 IATKQTL
+408 TL
-415 NNQDV
+415 EL
-420 KKI
+420 

>member
-1 MNKNKKVRFLERS
+1 
-14 TPPHIFTLILLASIS
+14 
-29 ALTMNIFLPSLPT
+29 MNIFLPSLPN
-42 IAADL
+42 IAASL
-47 NSSTS
+47 GSSTS

-73 PFSDQFGRRPLILCS
+73 PFSDQFGRRPLILWS

-99 VFVTTA
+99 VFVTNTA
-105 TQFLILRVLQAISAS
+105 QFLILRIFQAISAS

-127 IVRDTTDSIEKA
+127 IVRDTTESVEQA
-139 GSKIAYVTMGMALVP
+139 GSQIAYVTMGMAFVP
-154 MVGPAI
+154 MIGPAI

-169 WTASFWV
+169 WTASFWI

-181 AGILVISFFDVG
+181 SMIFLISYFDVG
-193 ETLSDTSQGFLEQIK
+193 ETLPENSQGFLEQIR

-219 WAYCLSSAFVSGA
+219 WAYSLSSAFVSGA

-242 VGNEVFG
+242 VGNDVFG
-249 LEPRELGIWFGAPA
+249 LSPKDLGIWFGAPA
-263 IGYVLGNFLSG
+263 VGYILGNFLSG
-274 RFSTKVGLDK
+274 RFSTKIGLDK

-290 TIALIGVSIS
+290 IIALTGVSIS
-300 FIISYLGLGSILS
+300 FMISYLGFGSILS
-313 FFGLMTLVGLGNGM
+313 FFGLMSLVGLGNGM

-369 LQPGSSELPLI
+369 LKPGGSELPLI
-380 FLMWLSVFCGLC
+380 ILMWLSVFFGLC
-392 AVNYVIY
+392 TVNYVIY
-399 RNKKLDIEN
+399 RNKKIKAEN
-408 IATKQTL
+408 VFENKHT
-415 NNQDV
+415 
-420 KKI
+420 

>member
-1 MNKNKKVRFLERS
+1 MQKYKDVRFLNRS
-14 TPPHIFTLILLASIS
+14 TPPHILTLILLASIS
-29 ALTMNIFLPSLPT
+29 ALTMNIFLPSLPN
-42 IAADL
+42 IAWEL

-52 ILGLSVGIYLASSAL
+52 ILGLSVGIYLASSAV

-73 PFSDQFGRRPLILCS
+73 PFSDQFGRRPLILWS
-88 LIIFCLSTLAT
+88 LIIFCISTLAT
-99 VFVTTA
+99 VFVTNTA
-105 TQFLILRVLQAISAS
+105 QFLILRIFQAISAS

-127 IVRDTTDSIEKA
+127 IVRDTTESIEKA

-169 WTASFWV
+169 WEASFW
-176 LCLLG
+176 LLF
-181 AGILVISFFDVG
+181 ILGLVILIISFFDVG
-193 ETLSDTSQGFLEQIK
+193 ETLSDHNQSFLEQIS

-219 WAYCLSSAFVSGA
+219 WGYCLSSAFVSGA

-249 LEPRELGIWFGAPA
+249 LEPKDLGFWFGAPA

-274 RFSTKVGLDK
+274 RFSTKIGLDK
-284 MIFFGV
+284 MIFLGV
-290 TIALIGVSIS
+290 TIALFGVSIS
-300 FIISYLGLGSILS
+300 LTISLSDHGSVLS

-338 VNPKLAGTAAG
+338 INPKLAGTAAG

-369 LQPGSSELPLI
+369 LIPGSSEIPLI
-380 FLMWLSVFCGLC
+380 MLMWTSVFCGLC
-392 AVNYVIY
+392 SVAYVSY
-399 RNKKLDIEN
+399 RKK
-408 IATKQTL
+408 TL
-415 NNQDV
+415 EV
-420 KKI
+420 

>member
-1 MNKNKKVRFLERS
+1 MQKYKDVRFLNRS
-14 TPPHIFTLILLASIS
+14 TPPHILTLILLASIS
-29 ALTMNIFLPSLPT
+29 ALTMNIFLPSLPN
-42 IAADL
+42 IASEL

-52 ILGLSVGIYLASSAL
+52 ILGLSVGIYLASSAV

-73 PFSDQFGRRPLILCS
+73 PFSDQFGRRPLILWS
-88 LIIFCLSTLAT
+88 LIIFCISTLAT
-99 VFVTTA
+99 VFVTNTA
-105 TQFLILRVLQAISAS
+105 QFLILRIFQAISAS

-127 IVRDTTDSIEKA
+127 IVRDTTESIEKA

-169 WTASFWV
+169 WEASFW
-176 LCLLG
+176 LLF
-181 AGILVISFFDVG
+181 ILGLVILIISFFDVG
-193 ETLSDTSQGFLEQIK
+193 ETLSDHNQSFLEQIS

-219 WAYCLSSAFVSGA
+219 WGYCLSSAFVSGA

-249 LEPRELGIWFGAPA
+249 LEPKDLGFWFGAPA

-274 RFSTKVGLDK
+274 RFSTKIGLDK
-284 MIFFGV
+284 MIFLGV
-290 TIALIGVSIS
+290 TIALFGVSIS
-300 FIISYLGLGSILS
+300 LTISLSDHGSVLS

-338 VNPKLAGTAAG
+338 INPKLAGTAAG

-369 LQPGSSELPLI
+369 LIPGSSEIPLI
-380 FLMWLSVFCGLC
+380 MLMWTSVFCGLC
-392 AVNYVIY
+392 SVAYVSY
-399 RNKKLDIEN
+399 RKK
-408 IATKQTL
+408 TL
-415 NNQDV
+415 EV
-420 KKI
+420 

>member
-1 MNKNKKVRFLERS
+1 MSRYKKIRFLDRTS
-14 TPPHIFTLILLASIS
+14 PPHIFTLILLASIS
-29 ALTMNIFLPSLPT
+29 ALTMNIFLPSLPN
-42 IAADL
+42 IAASL
-47 NSSTS
+47 GSSTS

-73 PFSDQFGRRPLILCS
+73 PFSDQFGRRPLILWS

-99 VFVTTA
+99 VFVTNTA
-105 TQFLILRVLQAISAS
+105 QFLILRIFQAISAS

-127 IVRDTTDSIEKA
+127 IVRDTTESVEQA
-139 GSKIAYVTMGMALVP
+139 GSQIAYVTMGMAFVP
-154 MVGPAI
+154 MIGPAI

-169 WTASFWV
+169 WTASFWI

-181 AGILVISFFDVG
+181 SMIFLISYFDVG
-193 ETLSDTSQGFLEQIK
+193 ETLPENSQGFLEQIR

-249 LEPRELGIWFGAPA
+249 LSPKDLGIWFGAPA
-263 IGYVLGNFLSG
+263 VGYILGNFLSG
-274 RFSTKVGLDK
+274 RFSTKIGLDK

-290 TIALIGVSIS
+290 IIALTGVSIS
-300 FIISYLGLGSILS
+300 FMISYLGFGSILS
-313 FFGLMTLVGLGNGM
+313 FFGLMSLVGLGNGM

-369 LQPGSSELPLI
+369 LKPGGSELPLI
-380 FLMWLSVFCGLC
+380 ILMWLSVFFGLC

-399 RNKKLDIEN
+399 RNKKINAEN
-408 IATKQTL
+408 VFKNKHT
-415 NNQDV
+415 
-420 KKI
+420 

>member
-1 MNKNKKVRFLERS
+1 MIMSRYKKIRFLDRTS
-14 TPPHIFTLILLASIS
+14 PPHIFTLILLASIS
-29 ALTMNIFLPSLPT
+29 ALTMNIFLPSLPN
-42 IAADL
+42 IAASL
-47 NSSTS
+47 GSSTS

-73 PFSDQFGRRPLILCS
+73 PFSDQFGRRPLILWS

-99 VFVTTA
+99 VFVTNTA
-105 TQFLILRVLQAISAS
+105 QFLILRIFQAISAS

-127 IVRDTTDSIEKA
+127 IVRDTTESVEQA
-139 GSKIAYVTMGMALVP
+139 GSQIAYVTMGMAFVP
-154 MVGPAI
+154 MIGPAI

-169 WTASFWV
+169 WTASFWI

-181 AGILVISFFDVG
+181 SMIFLISYFDVG
-193 ETLSDTSQGFLEQIK
+193 ETLPENSQGFLEQIR

-249 LEPRELGIWFGAPA
+249 LSPKDLGIWFGAPA
-263 IGYVLGNFLSG
+263 VGYILGNFLSG
-274 RFSTKVGLDK
+274 RFSTKIGLDK

-290 TIALIGVSIS
+290 IIALTGVSIS
-300 FIISYLGLGSILS
+300 FMISYLGFGSILS
-313 FFGLMTLVGLGNGM
+313 FFGLMSLVGLGNGM

-369 LQPGSSELPLI
+369 LKPGGSELPLI
-380 FLMWLSVFCGLC
+380 ILMWLSVFSGLC
-392 AVNYVIY
+392 TVNYVIY
-399 RNKKLDIEN
+399 RNKKINAEN
-408 IATKQTL
+408 VFENKHT
-415 NNQDV
+415 
-420 KKI
+420 

>member
-1 MNKNKKVRFLERS
+1 MQKHKDVRFLNRS
-14 TPPHIFTLILLASIS
+14 TPPHILTLVLLASIS
-29 ALTMNIFLPSLPT
+29 ALTMNIFLPSLPN
-42 IAADL
+42 IASDL

-52 ILGLSVGIYLASSAL
+52 ILGLSVGIYLASSAV

-73 PFSDQFGRRPLILCS
+73 PFSDQFGRRPLILWS
-88 LIIFCLSTLAT
+88 LIIFCISTLAT
-99 VFVTTA
+99 VFVTNA
-105 TQFLILRVLQAISAS
+105 AQFLFLRVFQAISAS
-120 CMVLARA
+120 CMVLSRA
-127 IVRDTTDSIEKA
+127 IVRDTTESIEKA

-160 GGLLDYQYG
+160 GGLLDYKYG
-169 WTASFWV
+169 WESSFW
-176 LCLLG
+176 LLF
-181 AGILVISFFDVG
+181 ILGLMILIIAFFDVG
-193 ETLSDTSQGFLEQIK
+193 ETLSDHNQSFLEQIS

-219 WAYCLSSAFVSGA
+219 WGYCLSSAFVSGA

-249 LEPRELGIWFGAPA
+249 LEPKDLGFWFGAPA

-274 RFSTKVGLDK
+274 RFSTKIGLDK
-284 MIFFGV
+284 MIFLGV
-290 TIALIGVSIS
+290 TTALLGVSIS
-300 FIISYLGLGSILS
+300 LMISLSDHGSVLS

-338 VNPKLAGTAAG
+338 INPKLAGTAAG

-369 LQPGSSELPLI
+369 LIHGSSEIPLI
-380 FLMWLSVFCGLC
+380 VLMWASVFCGLC
-392 AVNYVIY
+392 SVAYVSY
-399 RNKKLDIEN
+399 RKK
-408 IATKQTL
+408 TL
-415 NNQDV
+415 EV
-420 KKI
+420 

>member
-1 MNKNKKVRFLERS
+1 MQKYKDVRFLNRS
-14 TPPHIFTLILLASIS
+14 TPPHILTLILLASIS
-29 ALTMNIFLPSLPT
+29 ALTMNIFLPSLPN
-42 IAADL
+42 IASEL

-52 ILGLSVGIYLASSAL
+52 ILGLSVGIYLASSAV

-73 PFSDQFGRRPLILCS
+73 PFSDQFGRRPLILWS
-88 LIIFCLSTLAT
+88 LIIFCISTLAT
-99 VFVTTA
+99 VFVTNTA
-105 TQFLILRVLQAISAS
+105 QFLILRIFQAISAS

-127 IVRDTTDSIEKA
+127 IVRDTTESIEKA

-169 WTASFWV
+169 WEASFW
-176 LCLLG
+176 LLF
-181 AGILVISFFDVG
+181 ILGLVILIISFFDVG
-193 ETLSDTSQGFLEQIK
+193 ETLSDHNQSFLQQIS

-219 WAYCLSSAFVSGA
+219 WGYCLSSAFVSGA

-249 LEPRELGIWFGAPA
+249 LEPKDLGFWFGAPA

-274 RFSTKVGLDK
+274 RFSTKIGLDK
-284 MIFFGV
+284 MIFLGV
-290 TIALIGVSIS
+290 TTALFGVSIS
-300 FIISYLGLGSILS
+300 MTISLLDHGSVLS

-338 VNPKLAGTAAG
+338 INPKLAGTAAG

-369 LQPGSSELPLI
+369 LIPGSSEIPLI
-380 FLMWLSVFCGLC
+380 MLMWTSVFCGLC
-392 AVNYVIY
+392 SVAYVSY
-399 RNKKLDIEN
+399 RKK
-408 IATKQTL
+408 TL
-415 NNQDV
+415 EV
-420 KKI
+420 

>member
-1 MNKNKKVRFLERS
+1 MQKYKDVRFLNRS
-14 TPPHIFTLILLASIS
+14 TPPHILTLILLASIS
-29 ALTMNIFLPSLPT
+29 ALTMNIFLPSLPN
-42 IAADL
+42 IASEL

-52 ILGLSVGIYLASSAL
+52 ILGLSVGIYLASSAV

-73 PFSDQFGRRPLILCS
+73 PFSDQFGRRPLILWS
-88 LIIFCLSTLAT
+88 LIIFCISTLAT
-99 VFVTTA
+99 VFVTNTA
-105 TQFLILRVLQAISAS
+105 QFLILRIFQAISAS

-127 IVRDTTDSIEKA
+127 IVRDTTESIEKA

-160 GGLLDYQYG
+160 GGLLDYKYG
-169 WTASFWV
+169 WEASFW
-176 LCLLG
+176 LLFLLG
-181 AGILVISFFDVG
+181 LVILIIAFFDVG
-193 ETLSDTSQGFLEQIK
+193 ETLSDHNQSFLQQIS

-219 WAYCLSSAFVSGA
+219 WGYCLSSAFVSGA

-249 LEPRELGIWFGAPA
+249 LEPKDLGFWFGAPA
-263 IGYVLGNFLSG
+263 VGYVLGNFLSG
-274 RFSTKVGLDK
+274 SFSTKIGLDK
-284 MIFFGV
+284 MIFLGV
-290 TIALIGVSIS
+290 TTALFGVSIS
-300 FIISYLGLGSILS
+300 LTISLLDHGSVLS

-338 VNPKLAGTAAG
+338 INPKLAGTAAG

-369 LQPGSSELPLI
+369 LIPGSSEIPLI
-380 FLMWLSVFCGLC
+380 LLMWTSVFCGLC
-392 AVNYVIY
+392 SVAYVSY
-399 RNKKLDIEN
+399 RKR
-408 IATKQTL
+408 TL
-415 NNQDV
+415 EL
-420 KKI
+420 

>member
-1 MNKNKKVRFLERS
+1 MKKHKDVRFLNRS

-29 ALTMNIFLPSLPT
+29 ALTMNIFLPSLPN
-42 IAADL
+42 IASDL

-52 ILGLSVGIYLASSAL
+52 ILGLSVGIYLASSAV

-73 PFSDQFGRRPLILCS
+73 PFSDQFGRRPLILWS

-99 VFVTTA
+99 VFVTSTA
-105 TQFLILRVLQAISAS
+105 QFLLLRVFQAISAS

-127 IVRDTTDSIEKA
+127 IVRDTTESIEKA

-169 WTASFWV
+169 WEASFWV

-181 AGILVISFFDVG
+181 LVIMIIAFFDVG
-193 ETLSDTSQGFLEQIK
+193 ETLSDHNQSFLEQIS

-219 WAYCLSSAFVSGA
+219 WGYCLSSAFVSGA

-249 LEPRELGIWFGAPA
+249 LEPKDLGFWFGAPA
-263 IGYVLGNFLSG
+263 IGYILGNFLSG
-274 RFSTKVGLDK
+274 RFSTKIGLDN
-284 MIFFGV
+284 MIFLGV
-290 TIALIGVSIS
+290 ATALLGVSVSLTIS
-300 FIISYLGLGSILS
+300 FLGQGSMLS
-313 FFGLMTLVGLGNGM
+313 FFGFMTLVGLGNGM

-338 VNPKLAGTAAG
+338 INPKLAGTAAG

-369 LQPGSSELPLI
+369 LKPGSSEIPLI
-380 FLMWLSVFCGLC
+380 MLMWVSVFCGLC
-392 AVNYVIY
+392 SVAYVNY
-399 RNKKLDIEN
+399 RKKLLE
-408 IATKQTL
+408 A
-415 NNQDV
+415 
-420 KKI
+420 

>member
-1 MNKNKKVRFLERS
+1 MQKYKDVRFLNRS
-14 TPPHIFTLILLASIS
+14 TPPHILTLILLASIS
-29 ALTMNIFLPSLPT
+29 ALTMNIFLPSLPN
-42 IAADL
+42 IASEL

-52 ILGLSVGIYLASSAL
+52 ILGLSVGIYLASSAV

-73 PFSDQFGRRPLILCS
+73 PFSDQFGRRPLILWS
-88 LIIFCLSTLAT
+88 LIIFCISTLAT
-99 VFVTTA
+99 VFVTNTA
-105 TQFLILRVLQAISAS
+105 QFLILRIFQAISAS

-127 IVRDTTDSIEKA
+127 IVRDTTESIEKA

-169 WTASFWV
+169 WEASFW
-176 LCLLG
+176 LLF
-181 AGILVISFFDVG
+181 ILGLVILIISFFDVG
-193 ETLSDTSQGFLEQIK
+193 ETLSDHNQSFLQQIS

-219 WAYCLSSAFVSGA
+219 WGYCLSSAFVSGA

-249 LEPRELGIWFGAPA
+249 LEPKDLGFWFGAPA
-263 IGYVLGNFLSG
+263 VGYVLGNFLSG
-274 RFSTKVGLDK
+274 SFSTKIGLDK
-284 MIFFGV
+284 MIFLGV
-290 TIALIGVSIS
+290 TTALFGVSIS
-300 FIISYLGLGSILS
+300 LTISLLDNGSVLS

-338 VNPKLAGTAAG
+338 INPKLAGTAAG

-369 LQPGSSELPLI
+369 LIPGSSEIPLI
-380 FLMWLSVFCGLC
+380 MLMWTSVFCGLC
-392 AVNYVIY
+392 SVAYVSY
-399 RNKKLDIEN
+399 RKK
-408 IATKQTL
+408 TL
-415 NNQDV
+415 EV
-420 KKI
+420 

>member
-1 MNKNKKVRFLERS
+1 MQKYKDVRFLNRS
-14 TPPHIFTLILLASIS
+14 TPPHILTLILLASIS
-29 ALTMNIFLPSLPT
+29 ALTMNIFLPSLPN
-42 IAADL
+42 IASEL

-52 ILGLSVGIYLASSAL
+52 ILGLSVGIYLASSAV

-73 PFSDQFGRRPLILCS
+73 PFSDQFGRRPLILWS
-88 LIIFCLSTLAT
+88 LIIFCISTLAT
-99 VFVTTA
+99 VFITNTA
-105 TQFLILRVLQAISAS
+105 QFLILRIFQAISAS

-127 IVRDTTDSIEKA
+127 IVRDTTESIEKA

-169 WTASFWV
+169 WEASFW
-176 LCLLG
+176 LLFILG
-181 AGILVISFFDVG
+181 LVILIVSFFDVG
-193 ETLSDTSQGFLEQIK
+193 ETLSNHNQSFLQQIS

-219 WAYCLSSAFVSGA
+219 WGYCLSSAFVSGA

-249 LEPRELGIWFGAPA
+249 LEPKDLGFWFGAPA

-274 RFSTKVGLDK
+274 RFSTKIGLDK
-284 MIFFGV
+284 MIFLGV
-290 TIALIGVSIS
+290 TTALFGVSIS
-300 FIISYLGLGSILS
+300 LTISLFDHGSVLS

-338 VNPKLAGTAAG
+338 INPKLAGTAAG

-369 LQPGSSELPLI
+369 LIHGSSEIPLI
-380 FLMWLSVFCGLC
+380 MLMWTSVFCGLC
-392 AVNYVIY
+392 SVAYVSY
-399 RNKKLDIEN
+399 RKK
-408 IATKQTL
+408 TL
-415 NNQDV
+415 EV
-420 KKI
+420 

>member
-1 MNKNKKVRFLERS
+1 MIMSRYKKIRFLDRTS
-14 TPPHIFTLILLASIS
+14 PPHIFTLILLASIS
-29 ALTMNIFLPSLPT
+29 ALTMNIFLPSLPN
-42 IAADL
+42 IAASL
-47 NSSTS
+47 GSSTS

-73 PFSDQFGRRPLILCS
+73 PFSDQFGRRPLILWS

-99 VFVTTA
+99 VFVTNTA
-105 TQFLILRVLQAISAS
+105 QFLILRIFQAISAS

-127 IVRDTTDSIEKA
+127 IVRDTTESVEQA
-139 GSKIAYVTMGMALVP
+139 GSQIAYVTMGMAFVP
-154 MVGPAI
+154 MIGPAI

-169 WTASFWV
+169 WTASFWI

-181 AGILVISFFDVG
+181 SMIFLISYFDVG
-193 ETLSDTSQGFLEQIK
+193 ETLPENSQGFLEQIR

-219 WAYCLSSAFVSGA
+219 WAYSLSSAFVSGA

-249 LEPRELGIWFGAPA
+249 LSPKDLGIWFGAPA
-263 IGYVLGNFLSG
+263 VGYILGNFLSG
-274 RFSTKVGLDK
+274 RFSTKIGLDK

-290 TIALIGVSIS
+290 IIALTGVSIS
-300 FIISYLGLGSILS
+300 FMISYLGFGSILS
-313 FFGLMTLVGLGNGM
+313 FFGLMSLVGLGNGM

-369 LQPGSSELPLI
+369 LKPGGSELPLI
-380 FLMWLSVFCGLC
+380 ILMWLSVFSGLC

-399 RNKKLDIEN
+399 RNKKIKAEN
-408 IATKQTL
+408 VFENKHT
-415 NNQDV
+415 
-420 KKI
+420 

>member
-1 MNKNKKVRFLERS
+1 MQKYKDVRFLNRS
-14 TPPHIFTLILLASIS
+14 TPPHILTLILLASIS
-29 ALTMNIFLPSLPT
+29 ALTMNIFLPSLPN
-42 IAADL
+42 IASEL

-52 ILGLSVGIYLASSAL
+52 ILGLSVGIYLASSAV

-73 PFSDQFGRRPLILCS
+73 PFSDQFGRRPLILWS
-88 LIIFCLSTLAT
+88 LIIFCISTLAT
-99 VFVTTA
+99 VFVTNTA
-105 TQFLILRVLQAISAS
+105 QFLILRIFQAISAS

-127 IVRDTTDSIEKA
+127 IVRDTTESIEKA

-169 WTASFWV
+169 WEASFW
-176 LCLLG
+176 LLFILG
-181 AGILVISFFDVG
+181 LVILIVSFFDVG
-193 ETLSDTSQGFLEQIK
+193 ETLSNHNQSFLQQIS

-219 WAYCLSSAFVSGA
+219 WGYCLSSAFVSGA

-249 LEPRELGIWFGAPA
+249 LEPKDLGFWFGAPA
-263 IGYVLGNFLSG
+263 ISYVLGNFLSG
-274 RFSTKVGLDK
+274 RFSTKIGLDK
-284 MIFFGV
+284 MIFLGVTTALFGV
-290 TIALIGVSIS
+290 SVSLTISL
-300 FIISYLGLGSILS
+300 LDHGSVLS

-338 VNPKLAGTAAG
+338 INPKLAGTAAG

-357 GGAGLSA
+357 GGAALSA

-369 LQPGSSELPLI
+369 LIPGSSEIPLI
-380 FLMWLSVFCGLC
+380 MLMWTSVFCGLC
-392 AVNYVIY
+392 SVAYVSY
-399 RNKKLDIEN
+399 RKK
-408 IATKQTL
+408 TL
-415 NNQDV
+415 EV
-420 KKI
+420 